1 MHACMS
7 GHNRI
12 FIVLMDCC
20 STSLLFDSCC
30 LAVWCVG
37 GFVSSLALSLLV
49 MSLVNCHVVQR
60 VFAKSF
66 LTGLCLLCVG
76 CVLPDCLDVG

>member
-1 MHACMS
+1 MVTA
-7 GHNRI
+7 RI
-12 FIVLMDCC
+12 VIVSVLRV
-20 STSLLFDSCC
+20 CC
-30 LAVWCVG
+30 LTAVVWQFGVLV
-37 GFVSSLALSLLV
+37 VSLVHWHSDSLLV